1 MHVLTLQ
8 TTAKLLVYR
17 IHWVNKQPGTITNMS
32 ACQRQFMNRKVYRTF
47 FFLKSVSTTA
57 TNSDYA

>member
-1 MHVLTLQ
+1 MHVMTLQ

-17 IHWVNKQPGTITNMS
+17 IHWANKQPGTITNMS

-47 FFLKSVSTTA
+47 FFFQKCEHYG
-57 TNSDYA
+57 D